1 MSLQPWLDIA
11 NGRFIVGL
19 FIFTRFS
26 ALLLAAPLV
35 GGKNVPPPVQIGL
48 SGALALILMPLAPL
62 TAVNSLPVLVL
73 GLLKEVALGVILG
86 WVASLFFASVQMAG
100 EWLDLQS
107 GFQAGQLL
115 NPAFDTHNALLG
127 QFSYLLAGLVF
138 LGTGGHE
145 AMLRAA
151 VASLRISPPGSLHF
165 GIGTME
171 GWATLLVQALWIAI
185 QLAAPLAAALFLAEV
200 ATGLLSRALPHV
212 NVMILTLP
220 VKSILAICGLA
231 LCLPLLAQ
239 AMQGAVTSLGGTWTQ
254 ILRAAGQ

>member
-1 MSLQPWLDIA
+1 MSLQPWLDDANSRFVIA
-11 NGRFIVGL
+11 L
-19 FIFTRFS
+19 LIFTRFS

-35 GGKNVPPPVQIGL
+35 GGKNVPPVLRLGM
-48 SGALALILMPLAPL
+48 SGALAMILMPLAPRAHVD
-62 TAVNSLPVLVL
+62 TVPVLIV
-73 GLLKEVALGVILG
+73 GLLKEVAVGGVLG
-86 WVASLFFASVQMAG
+86 WIASLFFASVQMAG

-115 NPAFDTHNALLG
+115 NPGFDTHNALLG

-151 VASLRISPPGSLHF
+151 VASMKVSPPGSLHF
-165 GIGTME
+165 GVGPVA
-171 GWATLLVQALWIAI
+171 GWATLLVETFWIAI

-212 NVMILTLP
+212 NVMVLTLP
-220 VKSILAICGLA
+220 MKAILAVFGLA
-231 LCLPLLAQ
+231 LALPMLAQ
-239 AMQGAVTSLGGTWTQ
+239 AMAGAIGSLDSAWAQ
-254 ILRAAGQ
+254 ILRPPGP